1 MAQKTNSRPS
11 LQKVQELL
19 VKGLSTLTILAN
31 QLLKDIDNNTTTD
44 TAVILQNLMNGIALL
59 GSVNWNI

>member
-31 QLLKDIDNNTTTD
+31 QLLKDNDNNTTTD